1 MFMPV
6 RLSEAQQEIM
16 REIWAAGR
24 PITCEELRQRLAGE
38 REWKTTTVLTF
49 LSRLVEKGMLT
60 VTKRGR
66 TNLYAARMTQE
77 EYRGEEGAHFL
88 RQVYGGSVKQMV
100 ASLCESGQIAP
111 GELEELRSW
120 LETQRKD
127 DLK

>member
-1 MFMPV
+1 MFMSV

-16 REIWAAGR
+16 QEIWAAGR

-77 EYRGEEGAHFL
+77 EYRGEEARAFSQTGVWGQRQADGGVAL
-88 RQVYGGSVKQMV
+88 RERTD
-100 ASLCESGQIAP
+100 CP
-111 GELEELRSW
+111 R
-120 LETQRKD
+120 
-127 DLK
+127 